1 MTTVAVKGRIYVELF
16 WDEDTERWDYA
27 VPELHI
33 LGAGGQTKDDARIRA
48 AEAIAAALEARPEAR
63 PGSEIVSPAGCG
75 RVAAPR
81 SAVLNTLGWHRGQR
95 AAC

>member
-1 MTTVAVKGRIYVELF
+1 MTTVAAKGRIYVELF

-48 AEAIAAALEARPEAR
+48 AEAIAVALEARPEAR
-63 PGSEIVSPAGCG
+63 PGSELVSLP
-75 RVAAPR
+75 VA
-81 SAVLNTLGWHRGQR
+81 VG
-95 AAC
+95 